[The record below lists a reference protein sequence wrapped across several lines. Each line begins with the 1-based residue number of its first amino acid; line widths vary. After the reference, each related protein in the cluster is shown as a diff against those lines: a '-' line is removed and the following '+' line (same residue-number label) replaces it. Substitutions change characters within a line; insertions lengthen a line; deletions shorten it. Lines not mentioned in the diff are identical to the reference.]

1 LESLKRPLFLC
12 FLLVTACAG
21 SKRGST
27 VESAASDA
35 NATQSAR
42 SIPTVAIRLAS
53 RGGPLLAYA
62 LPKLTPAGWVIGG
75 RTSPSRSVIGMDVAG
90 RRLVYRDSGGA
101 IQSFDLVAYR
111 EKPIAPRGEF
121 GTMASDGTLLAVSPQ
136 GKVVESEPWGS
147 REWPGTVGGG
157 VRDAFAGLG
166 TRIIII
172 RHGRGDSLSLV
183 SREAGVALTAPVPDA
198 TARSASRDGD
208 AVAFATDSGLVVT
221 EDRDPQTPWFV
232 RLRGQ
237 PTAVAFSPS
246 GHRIYVG
253 LRDRSELAVVDRY
266 QRHRRTT
273 ISLPGS
279 VGALRMDPWGRA
291 VLIRP
296 AADQGDADELW
307 VVAIATDR
315 LVGRVNA
322 GWASDLPTASEGGV
336 LLVRQGRA
344 VVARDVRTL
353 SPLGAVRNGAA
364 DLWFVGRWK
373 PATPAAIGQEV
384 RALEPEPAP
393 GARVAAAA
401 PRPSAGGAS
410 GAPPRTAAASPA
422 DRIWVQVSVS
432 QNERWARD
440 LAGELAR
447 SGYRARVIAPQAL
460 GAGWRV
466 VVGPYPTRVA
476 ADSAARTLGRPYWIV
491 ERADSTS
498 EP

>member
-1 LESLKRPLFLC
+1 MKRLLFLIT
-12 FLLVTACAG
+12 LLVAACAG
-21 SKRGST
+21 SKRGSS
-27 VESAASDA
+27 VENAASGPDTA
-35 NATQSAR
+35 PSAR

-53 RGGPLLAYA
+53 GGGSLLAYT
-62 LPKLTPAGWVIGG
+62 LPKLTPAGWIIGG

-90 RRLVYRDSGGA
+90 RRLLYRDSGGA

-111 EKPIAPRGEF
+111 ERAVAPRGELE
-121 GTMASDGTLLAVSPQ
+121 TMASDGTLLAVSPL
-136 GKVVESEPWGS
+136 GKVIESEPWGA
-147 REWPGTVGGG
+147 REWPNTVGRG

-166 TRIIII
+166 SRIIII

-221 EDRDPQTPWFV
+221 EDRESQTPWFV
-232 RLRGQ
+232 RLRGR

-253 LRDRSELAVVDRY
+253 LKERSELDVVDRY
-266 QRHRRTT
+266 QRRRRAA
-273 ISLPGS
+273 ISLPGA

-291 VLIRP
+291 ALVRP
-296 AADQGDADELW
+296 AADQAGADELW
-307 VVAIATDR
+307 VVAITTDQ
-315 LVGRVNA
+315 LVGRVNG
-322 GWASDLPTASEGGV
+322 GWASDLPTVSEGGV

-353 SPLGAVRNGAA
+353 DPLGTVRNGAA

-373 PATPAAIGQEV
+373 PATPAPIGQEV
-384 RALEPEPAP
+384 RAPETEPAP
-393 GARVAAAA
+393 GARVAAVL
-401 PRPSAGGAS
+401 PRPSPGGAGGAPPP
-410 GAPPRTAAASPA
+410 GATPASPA

-447 SGYRARVIAPQAL
+447 AGYRARVIAPQAL

-491 ERADSTS
+491 ERADSAAQ
-498 EP
+498 P